1 MSKIYT
7 FEELADS
14 VELLEKKQPSFII
27 KLVLFVFLVMIGG
40 GVWAYLGEIEITTKG
55 TVIVQDISE
64 KSIIRANSVVTVD
77 KVLVRSGD
85 KVRKDDIL
93 IKLNEGELIHTLEK
107 LKGEMKYLNEKRDVL
122 LNLKRDI
129 LTNQPNDKVATTE
142 LDKQIIILE
151 EELSRNEQVLNQSSQ
166 EVNNIRAPRAGR
178 VQLHSDLKSGET
190 IESGDKLISIISK
203 DDKRMK
209 ILLPPEEVGNLKVG
223 DKIKYDFNIGNNNQ
237 KNGTVISVSP
247 LPIFDEVSKNY
258 VYELEGTID
267 NKTSKLLHVGM
278 KGIATIVTDKEALWE
293 FVLRKL
299 GFINE

>member
-27 KLVLFVFLVMIGG
+27 KLVLFIFFVMIGG
-40 GVWAYLGEIEITTKG
+40 GFWIYLGEVEITTKG

-64 KSIIRANSVVTVD
+64 KIIIRADSAVTVD
-77 KVLVRSGD
+77 KILVRSGD
-85 KVRKDDIL
+85 KVRKGDIL
-93 IKLNEGELIHTLEK
+93 IKLNERELIHTQEK
-107 LKGEMKYLNEKRDVL
+107 LKGEIKYLNEKRDVL

-129 LTNQPNDKVATTE
+129 LMNQPNDKVAITE
-142 LDKQIIILE
+142 FDKQIILLE
-151 EELSRNEQVLNQSSQ
+151 EELSNNEQVLNQPLK
-166 EVNNIRAPRAGR
+166 EAKNIRAPHAGR
-178 VQLHSDLKSGET
+178 IQFHSDLKSGET
-190 IESGDKLISIISK
+190 INSGDKLISIILK

-209 ILLPPEEVGNLKVG
+209 VLLPPEEIGNLKVG

-237 KNGTVISVSP
+237 QSGTVISVSP

-278 KGIATIVTDKEALWE
+278 NGIATIVTDKEALWE